1 MRGCRLASLL
11 LRGNEPNRLAPATQT
26 PLKKWIL
33 TWLFVF
39 SSTLSLLCPPQ
50 ILIELETALLDD
62 IPHWYKLQTHDVSSI
77 PLPQPSPYLPRR
89 HVHGDS
95 PSKKLQSMSSGCMGY
110 CYRLCVYKS
119 VYVRFNPCFVN
130 LQCVCECVI
139 ANLSFT
145 ELSLLCLSVWE
156 TDNRTSQPYPVLYV
170 CVVYVRVQGL
180 IASLIQSLMMV
191 WW

>member
-1 MRGCRLASLL
+1 MYHVY
-11 LRGNEPNRLAPATQT
+11 P
-26 PLKKWIL
+26 
-33 TWLFVF
+33 
-39 SSTLSLLCPPQ
+39 LSLSVLSQ

-95 PSKKLQSMSSGCMGY
+95 PSKKLQSMS
-110 CYRLCVYKS
+110 VYTQYMYINS
-119 VYVRFNPCFVN
+119 MYIYLFV
-130 LQCVCECVI
+130 LWTYSRSECVV
-139 ANLSFT
+139 ANFSFT
-145 ELSLLCLSVWE
+145 ELSIFRLSVRE
-156 TDNRTSQPYPVLYV
+156 TDTQNLSTLSSPVCV
-170 CVVYVRVQGL
+170 CVVFTCVRVQGL